1 LHAGLTLIKSRK
13 SKEVGKNFFELINKN
28 NKIFMKKVVKLA
40 CILLLALM
48 IFTDAKAQFSAGGGI
63 LYGFDLERV
72 GIRADGLYTINESW
86 RAGAD
91 VGYYFP

>member
-1 LHAGLTLIKSRK
+1 
-13 SKEVGKNFFELINKN
+13 
-28 NKIFMKKVVKLA
+28 MKKVVKLA